1 MEQIE
6 VKQGDPGL
14 NNIVSRENEATKN
27 RSQTIV
33 VNDKMTKID
42 DEKHLLISYQGERW
56 EQVNKSEKLS
66 KDYYQVT

>member
-14 NNIVSRENEATKN
+14 NNIVSKENEVTKN

-33 VNDKMTKID
+33 ANDEMTKID
-42 DEKHLLISYQGERW
+42 DKKHLLISYQGEKW
-56 EQVNKSEKLS
+56 EEVNKSEKL
-66 KDYYQVT
+66 

>member
-14 NNIVSRENEATKN
+14 NNIVSKENEVTKN

-33 VNDKMTKID
+33 ANDEMTKID
-42 DEKHLLISYQGERW
+42 DKKHLISYQGEKW
-56 EQVNKSEKLS
+56 EEVNKSEKL
-66 KDYYQVT
+66 